1 MELIKSPAGGGL
13 DLRKWA
19 AVRAHD
25 RSVDTNKYR
34 LSIAIGVAS
43 GMAFLHDRGY
53 IHADLKPGNVR
64 ESCATFSA
72 LRHWQS
78 FDGTEGPPP
87 QLEVVFLVAF
97 TPVQGDPSLC
107 LVSIRSACERMPVT

>member
-13 DLRKWA
+13 DLRMWA

-25 RSVDTNKYR
+25 RSVDTNKHR

-64 ESCATFSA
+64 ESCAILSLPSDTGSH
-72 LRHWQS
+72 LTR
-78 FDGTEGPPP
+78 EGPPP
-87 QLEVVFLVAF
+87 QLEDVFLVAF
-97 TPVQGDPSLC
+97 TPVQGDASLC
-107 LVSIRSACERMPVT
+107 LVSIRSAC

>member
-13 DLRKWA
+13 DLLKWA

-25 RSVDTNKYR
+25 RSVDTNKHR

-78 FDGTEGPPP
+78 FDETGASPTGSLKLFLWSHSRQFKVIRAFAWCPY
-87 QLEVVFLVAF
+87 EVRASVC
-97 TPVQGDPSLC
+97 P
-107 LVSIRSACERMPVT
+107 